1 MSPIFLFILP
11 YDPFNRNR
19 MVYTIRNQC
28 VEDAHVN
35 YNDGATKI
43 LLYTKGCEGNPSQE
57 LRDMLKY
64 IEASTDEN
72 VTNQDIDSLHRLVGK
87 VKSRREVGIN
97 YMKSWELEQMHR
109 EEGIEQGIRQ
119 GIEQGIQVLI
129 ATCREFNLSREETTD
144 RVISSFSVSKE
155 DAEHYIDEYF

>member
-1 MSPIFLFILP
+1 
-11 YDPFNRNR
+11 
-19 MVYTIRNQC
+19 
-28 VEDAHVN
+28 
-35 YNDGATKI
+35 
-43 LLYTKGCEGNPSQE
+43 
-57 LRDMLKY
+57 MLKY
-64 IEASTDEN
+64 IETSTDEN
-72 VTNQDIDSLHRLVGK
+72 VTNQDLDSLHRLVGK

-109 EEGIEQGIRQ
+109 EEGIKQGIRQ

-155 DAEHYIDEYF
+155 DAEQYIDEYF